1 MRLLLFIMIT
11 AFPSL
16 AWSQMEKIDTKKGNE
31 EYQSGRYEQ
40 AIEAYTKALEV
51 DPEYPEALFNTGNAL
66 QEMARRLQEKA
77 QNAASEE
84 EKKELLDGAVAAS
97 KKAASQF
104 SSVAKLAKTNE
115 EVNKAQYNLGNSKL
129 MSGELDESIEA
140 YKEALRKVPTDDDAR
155 YNLAYAQH
163 LKKQQEQQQQQ
174 DQQEQ
179 NQDQDQNQEQEQKD
193 QQDQEQQNEQNK
205 QDQKEQQQQEKEQQ
219 QQQKM
224 SKEEAEQLLQALMK
238 QEKDLQEE
246 LKDKKR
252 KKAQRVRIEKDW

>member
-1 MRLLLFIMIT
+1 
-11 AFPSL
+11 
-16 AWSQMEKIDTKKGNE
+16 MEKIDTEKGNK
-31 EYQSGRYEQ
+31 EYRSGRYEE
-40 AIEAYTKALEV
+40 AIEAYTKALEN
-51 DPEYPEALFNTGNAL
+51 DPEYPEAIFNTGNAL
-66 QEMARRLQEKA
+66 QQMARRLQEKA
-77 QNAASEE
+77 QNAETEE
-84 EKKELLDGAVAAS
+84 EKKELMEGSVTAS
-97 KKAASQF
+97 QKAASQF

-115 EVNKAQYNLGNSKL
+115 EINKAQYNLGNSKL

-155 YNLAYAQH
+155 YNLAYAQN

-174 DQQEQ
+174 QQDQQQQE
-179 NQDQDQNQEQEQKD
+179 NQDQKE
-193 QQDQEQQNEQNK
+193 QDQEQQE
-205 QDQKEQQQQEKEQQ
+205 QDQQQQQQEQQEEQQQ

-246 LKDKKR
+246 LKKKKK